1 MKTTKT
7 ISVALVIVILLSV
20 MLVINYHVLCVLA
33 HNGLKWTYYA
43 YYSLIII
50 AYGLGWVLS
59 RCIKWSALSGKYILA
74 WCIIT
79 ILLGVVIWQEAI
91 QWFIV
96 IPYRIHLS
104 VPVLTGLCILHG
116 VILGRWKCYKDNA

>member
-1 MKTTKT
+1 MKTTKP
-7 ISVALVIVILLSV
+7 ISVMLVIVILLSV
-20 MLVINYHVLCVLA
+20 MLGINYHMLRALA
-33 HNGLKWTYYA
+33 YNGLKWTYYA

-50 AYGLGWVLS
+50 AYGLGWILS
-59 RCIKWSALSGKYILA
+59 RCIKWNALNDKYIKI
-74 WCIIT
+74 WIIIT
-79 ILLGVVIWQEAI
+79 ILLGIAIWQEAI

-116 VILGRWKCYKDNA
+116 VILGRWKGYKDNA